1 MRHLHLRTC
10 SCIGARI
17 LAFCD
22 ICAGVGELVEL
33 ENDVEESKK
42 TDGEVDVL
50 LMERDSAGVAVR
62 VLAIAEMKSGI
73 YDLACGQ
80 RQHERCVCVNAAVR
94 LPQPHLQQPHTLP
107 QKNLRSWNEAVH
119 RKVP

>member
-1 MRHLHLRTC
+1 MRRLHLRTC

-17 LAFCD
+17 LALCD
-22 ICAGVGELVEL
+22 IRAGVGELDEL
-33 ENDVEESKK
+33 E

-80 RQHERCVCVNAAVR
+80 RQHERCVCVKAAVR

>member
-1 MRHLHLRTC
+1 MRTC
-10 SCIGARI
+10 SCIGAGI
-17 LAFCD
+17 LTLCD
-22 ICAGVGELVEL
+22 ICAGVGELVEM
-33 ENDVEESKK
+33 EKEVEESKK

-80 RQHERCVCVNAAVR
+80 RQHERCVCVKAAVR
-94 LPQPHLQQPHTLP
+94 LPQLHLQPLHTLL
-107 QKNLRSWNEAVH
+107 QKNLRRGHAAVH